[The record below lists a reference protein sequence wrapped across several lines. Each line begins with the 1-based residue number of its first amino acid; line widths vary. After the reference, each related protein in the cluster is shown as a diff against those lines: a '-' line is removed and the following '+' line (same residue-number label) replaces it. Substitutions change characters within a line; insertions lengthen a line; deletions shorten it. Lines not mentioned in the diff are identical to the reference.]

1 MHALRYCG
9 LASLSYWK
17 HVLRYSFTA
26 GKFNYLQLSFN
37 IPKFQHKQSKI
48 HMSTITCIK
57 TPVIRADIGKI
68 YYYLRNTNLTFTIN
82 CYFIIFQWH
91 PQVFF
96 YILMRETVFQHL
108 QGARLGS
115 WNSPPHNTTKNYC
128 LNCFISF
135 QRNSPTAKAQCKEI
149 EKKVTEQIT
158 KLQTKLKK

>member
-1 MHALRYCG
+1 MHVLRYCG

-68 YYYLRNTNLTFTIN
+68 YYYLRNTNQSDFYNKLL
-82 CYFIIFQWH
+82 YFNDIRRF
-91 PQVFF
+91 FF
-96 YILMRETVFQHL
+96 YFLMRETVFQHL

-149 EKKVTEQIT
+149 EKRS
-158 KLQTKLKK
+158 LNR

>member
-1 MHALRYCG
+1 MHVLRYCG

-68 YYYLRNTNLTFTIN
+68 YYYLRNTNQYDFYNKLLFYYISMTSAGF
-82 CYFIIFQWH
+82 
-91 PQVFF
+91 FF
-96 YILMRETVFQHL
+96 YFLMRETVFQHL

-149 EKKVTEQIT
+149 EKRS
-158 KLQTKLKK
+158 LNR

>member
-1 MHALRYCG
+1 MLFSVFSTAIFLFFFAGNLLMHVLRYCG

-68 YYYLRNTNLTFTIN
+68 HYYLRNTNHTIN
-82 CYFIIFQWH
+82 KLLFYYISMTSAG
-91 PQVFF
+91 FF
-96 YILMRETVFQHL
+96 YLLLRETVFQLNSESCIFKVQDWAVEIHL
-108 QGARLGS
+108 
-115 WNSPPHNTTKNYC
+115 HTTQQK
-128 LNCFISF
+128 
-135 QRNSPTAKAQCKEI
+135 TT
-149 EKKVTEQIT
+149 V
-158 KLQTKLKK
+158 